1 MKILFNFDWQLM
13 SLILLKIRNAVEL
26 NASIEEEST
35 TEMGIRIK
43 TVGNIEMQLLS
54 QNFET

>member
-13 SLILLKIRNAVEL
+13 SLILVKIRNAVEL

-43 TVGNIEMQLLS
+43 TVGNIDMQLLS
-54 QNFET
+54 QNFEI